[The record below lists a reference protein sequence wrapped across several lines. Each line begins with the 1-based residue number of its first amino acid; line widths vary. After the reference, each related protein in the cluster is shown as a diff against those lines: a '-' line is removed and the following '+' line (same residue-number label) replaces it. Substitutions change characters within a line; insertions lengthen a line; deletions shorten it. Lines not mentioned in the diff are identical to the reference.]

1 MAAKSVAAEPGL
13 PLADAGGAA
22 PAPAASAAPAPA
34 ESAKAD
40 KPAEPAAPAVL
51 DLGGLTVA
59 LDSITQRLAAVEA
72 KVPQRDPPPSPVQ
85 ASLGDRV
92 LRWLREPV

>member
-1 MAAKSVAAEPGL
+1 VAAKSVAAEPGL

-22 PAPAASAAPAPA
+22 PAPAAPAPAAPAEP
-34 ESAKAD
+34 AKAD
-40 KPAEPAAPAVL
+40 KPAEPAVL

-59 LDSITQRLAAVEA
+59 LDSIAQRLAAVEA

-85 ASLGDRV
+85 ASFGDRV